1 MGKVTS
7 LLAILC
13 LAAVLPAAAQSTQPQ
28 SLADVARQLHEQ
40 RDKDAKKAAK
50 VITNDNLPAPV
61 PFEAVT
67 VLPANPSN
75 TPNPETPAA
84 KPETSSETTK
94 PTEAKPTTREGW
106 KAKFSAARADLA
118 KAKEM
123 QQLSEDELNLLQIQQ
138 AQELDAALKAD
149 LGTKVQ
155 AKQSEVDV
163 NKAATQAAQKALDDL
178 EKDFKDSGAPADWS
192 NTEPPKDKP
201 S

>member
-1 MGKVTS
+1 MGKITS

-13 LAAVLPAAAQSTQPQ
+13 LGAVLPAAAQSTQPQ
-28 SLADVARQLHEQ
+28 SLADVARQLREQ
-40 RDKDAKKAAK
+40 RNKDAKKSAK

-67 VLPANPSN
+67 VMPANPSN
-75 TPNPETPAA
+75 TPKPEEPAA

-94 PTEAKPTTREGW
+94 PTDGKPTTREEW
-106 KAKFSAARADLA
+106 QTKFKAARADLA
-118 KAKEM
+118 KAKEA

-138 AQELDAALKAD
+138 AQEIDAAAKAD

-155 AKQSEVDV
+155 AKQSEVDA
-163 NKAATQAAQKALDDL
+163 NKAATLAAQKTLDDL
-178 EKDFKDSGAPADWS
+178 EQQFKDSGAPADWNDTS
-192 NTEPPKDKP
+192 PPKETP